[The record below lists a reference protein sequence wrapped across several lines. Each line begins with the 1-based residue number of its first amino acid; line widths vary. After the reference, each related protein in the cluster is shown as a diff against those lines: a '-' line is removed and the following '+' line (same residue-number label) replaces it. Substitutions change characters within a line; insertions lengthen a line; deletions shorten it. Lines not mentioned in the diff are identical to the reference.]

1 MHRDDWQAVYRNQD
15 RILNGLKSLEDK
27 IFLAGG
33 TGLQRFVLPRL
44 YRHSEDLDFFFST
57 YQEKSQALAIGTKI
71 EELIQNIQGASIEQ
85 SRWIKD
91 EGAYRIWCYFDDNEE
106 IVKVELLNFTCGRLK
121 DTKFIKEPFK
131 TENIYNLLLYKLKAL
146 CDRPDTIKDL
156 FDLYFLFRKLP
167 AIKIEELIIDINT
180 KFEKAIGIRYEKKHL
195 IRSLEH
201 NLKWD
206 IEIANINHPHDL
218 KLEIKSFQDKMLDI
232 LQKDKE
238 LDFSD
243 TTRIKHN
250 AAKYNLDKK
259 SYIDLIE
266 VLDENAFWVDDIISL
281 NCQWNCQ

>member
-1 MHRDDWQAVYRNQD
+1 MHRDDWQAVYGNQD
-15 RILNGLKSLEDK
+15 RILNGLKSLEDE

-44 YRHSEDLDFFFST
+44 YRHSEDLDFFFPA
-57 YQEKSQALAIGTKI
+57 YQEKSQALVIGAKI
-71 EELIQNIQGASIEQ
+71 EELIQNIKGASIEQ

-91 EGAYRIWCYFDDNEE
+91 EGAYRIWCHFDDNEE
-106 IVKVELLNFTCGRLK
+106 IVKVELLNFTCSRLK

-131 TENIYNLLLYKLKAL
+131 TENVYNLLLYKLKAL

-250 AAKYNLDKK
+250 AAKYNLDEK
-259 SYIDLIE
+259 SYIELIE
-266 VLDENAFWVDDIISL
+266 VLDENAFWVDDFISL
-281 NCQWNCQ
+281 NCQ

>member
-250 AAKYNLDKK
+250 AAKYNLDEK

>member
-15 RILNGLKSLEDK
+15 RILNGLKSLKDK

-44 YRHSEDLDFFFST
+44 YRHSEDLDLFFPT
-57 YQEKSQALAIGTKI
+57 YQDKSQALAMGTKI

-91 EGAYRIWCYFDDNEE
+91 ESAYRIWCHFDDNEE
-106 IVKVELLNFTCGRLK
+106 IVKVELLNFTCSRLK

-156 FDLYFLFRKLP
+156 FDLYFLCRKLP
-167 AIKIEELIIDINT
+167 AIKIEELIIDLNT

-232 LQKDKE
+232 LQNDKE

-243 TTRIKHN
+243 ATRIKHN
-250 AAKYNLDKK
+250 AAKYNLDEK
-259 SYIDLIE
+259 SYTDLIE

-281 NCQWNCQ
+281 NCQ